1 MRAVATFLR
10 PQVVQTVLFTDPEAF
25 GQVRATGHLDLGAL
39 VGDAAVGVVSGH
51 YGGRLAGASEQLFGT
66 QLADPV
72 ARWLLPRLGNGLGW
86 GASDAATQVAGGG
99 SIDPV
104 EVGGA
109 VAVATAGGAA
119 FSRLHVRSERRARL
133 AFGPWPPERIPA
145 SVPALLDHLA
155 QHNGAPP
162 PGYTCP
168 ESRLS
173 RAALPWATRA
183 GDAARHP
190 MTRRR
195 SGTAPVRCHDRGA
208 TRPSTRRHPWRPARV
223 GDRPSQ
229 PPRPG
234 RNPTLNAA
242 RQLGPPGQRPP
253 PHGRAD

>member
-109 VAVATAGGAA
+109 VAVATAGGAP
-119 FSRLHVRSERRARL
+119 SPGCTCVRSAEPGSPLHPGHRNGYRRPSLRCSITSPSTTA
-133 AFGPWPPERIPA
+133 PHPPGT
-145 SVPALLDHLA
+145 PAL
-155 QHNGAPP
+155 N
-162 PGYTCP
+162 PGSP
-168 ESRLS
+168 
-173 RAALPWATRA
+173 ALPCPGRPAQA
-183 GDAARHP
+183 
-190 MTRRR
+190 RRR
-195 SGTAPVRCHDRGA
+195 GTR
-208 TRPSTRRHPWRPARV
+208 
-223 GDRPSQ
+223 
-229 PPRPG
+229 
-234 RNPTLNAA
+234 
-242 RQLGPPGQRPP
+242 
-253 PHGRAD
+253 

>member
-1 MRAVATFLR
+1 VRAVATFLR

-133 AFGPWPPERIPA
+133 AFAPWPPERVPA

-183 GDAARHP
+183 GEAARHP

-195 SGTAPVRCHDRGA
+195 SGPPQSAATTGAPPDPQPDATAGGRQGSETAPASRPDRGA
-208 TRPSTRRHPWRPARV
+208 T
-223 GDRPSQ
+223 
-229 PPRPG
+229 
-234 RNPTLNAA
+234 
-242 RQLGPPGQRPP
+242 
-253 PHGRAD
+253 